1 MSRVLPARASDV
13 CQDVPVTHE
22 PDALEPDTKDW
33 TWVLDRPCG
42 ECGFE
47 ASAFDRPAIPG
58 AFRKNAQVWLTLLA
72 DPSAAERTRPDRW
85 STLEYA
91 CHVHDVHQV
100 YHERVSLMLA
110 EDDPLFE
117 DWDQDRSAAEGRYDE
132 QLPVIVGPTL
142 VAAAYAISDLYDSVP
157 PLAWQRRG
165 RRSNGSE
172 FTIETLARYQLH
184 DVVHHLHD
192 VRDAARAATI
202 RSYDAD
208 AARYRDA
215 TTDLPPA
222 IVTAIGRF
230 VGRLPAGGRVLE
242 IGSGSGRDALA
253 LEQAGLSVRRT
264 DITPAFADLLREAGH
279 QADQLDPLRDDLA
292 DPGAPEAAYD
302 GVWANA
308 SLLHVDRGD
317 LPTVLARLARATRPD
332 GTLFVSV
339 KEGDGEDWSIHGNV
353 TAPRFFTFWRDEP
366 LRSVV
371 DASGWSVQ
379 EIVRTQDG
387 DREPWLTVMATR
399 A

>member
-1 MSRVLPARASDV
+1 MQTHCARVR
-13 CQDVPVTHE
+13 QDESVT
-22 PDALEPDTKDW
+22 LEPDTKDW

-47 ASAFDRPAIPG
+47 ASAFERPAIPR

-100 YHERVSLMLA
+100 YHDRVALMLA
-110 EDDPLFE
+110 EDDPEFT
-117 DWDQDRSAAEGRYDE
+117 DWDQDRAAVVGRYSE
-132 QLPVIVGPTL
+132 QLPAIIGPTL
-142 VAAAYAISDLYDSVP
+142 VASAYAMSDLYESVP
-157 PLAWQRRG
+157 PLSWRRRG

-202 RSYDAD
+202 RAYDAH
-208 AARYRDA
+208 AADYRDA
-215 TTDLPPA
+215 TTDLPPSL
-222 IVTAIGRF
+222 VTAIGRF
-230 VGRLPAGGRVLE
+230 VGQLSPGGRVLE
-242 IGSGSGRDALA
+242 VGSGSGRDALA

-264 DITPAFADLLREAGH
+264 DITPAFVELLHEAGH
-279 QADQLDPLRDDLA
+279 PADRLDPLRDDLA
-292 DPGAPEAAYD
+292 DPYAPHATYD

-308 SLLHVDRGD
+308 SLLHVDRDD
-317 LPTVLARLARATRPD
+317 LPTVLARLAQVTRE
-332 GTLFVSV
+332 GGALFVSV

-366 LRSVV
+366 LRSV
-371 DASGWSVQ
+371 AEAAGWHVR
-379 EIVRTQDG
+379 EIVRARGRD
-387 DREPWLTVMATR
+387 DEHWLEVMATR